1 MTQSFDSATPQDE
14 SPTNAHRVFAGLAPT
29 QLPADRSREQ
39 VKRTRSL
46 LNTVPIVLAGSVA
59 VSMNMTAP
67 VTEAEIQPR
76 VDSVKTSASQ
86 LGKQIKQAIVSAGA
100 AVKPASIS
108 TGAFATAAVAPSTY
122 KVAAGDTV
130 SSIAGRYGLSTA
142 SVLAM
147 NGLGWKSVIFPGQV
161 LKLASGGAVAAPVAA
176 TPAPS
181 TSDRYTIKQGDTIGR
196 IASSFGVSTQAV
208 LSANGLSWSSIIY
221 PGQTLAI
228 PGQALAIQT
237 VSSVQKT
244 PAATAGSHVIRSGD
258 TISSIAKKF
267 GVSLSSL
274 LRANNLSP
282 SSIIY
287 AGRSLVIPGATP
299 AAVPSS
305 PTQTGTTVT
314 KLSEEMRTNARTI
327 VRVGQDLGVPDAGIV
342 IALATAMQES
352 SLRNLNYGDRDSLGL
367 FQQRPSAGWGTP
379 EQIMNPTHSARLF
392 YGGDSNPNFGVTR
405 GLLEIPGWQS
415 MTLTQAAQAVQISAF
430 PDAYAKW
437 ETSARAWFADLR

>member
-29 QLPADRSREQ
+29 RQPERTREQ
-39 VKRTRSL
+39 IKRSRSL
-46 LNTVPIVLAGSVA
+46 LNTVPIVLAGTVA
-59 VSMNMTAP
+59 VSMNITVP
-67 VTEAEIQPR
+67 VTEAEITPR
-76 VDSVKTSASQ
+76 ADSAKASASQ

-100 AVKPASIS
+100 VVKPASIS
-108 TGAFATAAVAPSTY
+108 TGSFATAAVAPSTY
-122 KVAAGDTV
+122 RVAAGDTV
-130 SSIAGRYGLSTA
+130 SSIASRYGLATA

-161 LKLASGGAVAAPVAA
+161 LKLASGGQSSAPVAP
-176 TPAPS
+176 PAQPS
-181 TSDRYTIKQGDTIGR
+181 SDRYTIKKGDTIAR
-196 IASSFGVSTQAV
+196 IASSFGVSTQEI

-228 PGQALAIQT
+228 PGRPLAMKT

-244 PAATAGSHVIRSGD
+244 PAASPGSYVIGTGD
-258 TISSIAKKF
+258 TISSIAKQF

-274 LRANNLSP
+274 LSANKLST

-299 AAVPSS
+299 APAASAAKNS
-305 PTQTGTTVT
+305 NTVT
-314 KLSEEMRTNARTI
+314 RLTEEMRKNARTI

-392 YGGDSNPNFGVTR
+392 YGGDSNPNLGVTR

-415 MTLTQAAQAVQISAF
+415 MTLTEAAQAVQISAF
-430 PDAYAKW
+430 PDAYAQW